1 MNAAARSCVGGCQ
14 CRAAAKGPASAI
26 AALRMARSLALPP
39 AALFAGGGFF
49 QEQAVKAPRLKMARW
64 PLQLGAAR
72 MLSSG
77 ALFRANPNPNSTL
90 VSPLRKPR
98 RSGFAVV
105 NKLGPV
111 PGSNWLNGQGSSL
124 WQLQLGLI
132 AANSARPCH
141 CQSKLGP
148 ASISKALLSTS
159 AGGGGRGFGGWG
171 RGGGTG
177 GGGGDGFGVPSA
189 GESTNGTFGTEVSAP
204 LTEDVII
211 LDVGGMSCGGCASSV
226 KRILESQPQVTGA
239 TVNLA
244 TETALV
250 RVKSESVESN
260 GWEKIKRQLAEALA
274 KHLTTCGFKSTVRG
288 EQDGKDGGRVAPA
301 ALRKREERLARLKDS
316 GRRLAV
322 AWALAAVCL
331 VGHTHHFLG
340 TLGPS
345 WLHMLHSTGFH
356 AALSLAALVGPGRK
370 LLVDGWKSFWR
381 GSPNMN
387 TLVGLG
393 AVSSFA
399 VSTAAALLPK
409 LGWQAFFEEPVMLLA
424 FVLLG
429 RAVEER
435 AKLQASSDMTALLN
449 FLPSKARLV
458 MGIDSDGHPNT
469 VNVPCDS
476 LSVGDAVVVLPGDR
490 IPVDGVVK
498 SGKST
503 VDESSLTGE
512 PLPVLKQSGDEV
524 TAGTVNYNGTMTVEA
539 RRAGGDT
546 VMSDIVRMVED
557 AQTREAPVQRLADTV
572 AGRFCYGVMAL
583 SGATFA
589 FWTTLGPTLFPAVVP
604 AGGPI
609 LLGLQL
615 ACNVL
620 VIACPCALGLATPT
634 AVLVGTSLGAR
645 RGLLIRGG
653 DILEKVSSIDT
664 IVFDK
669 TGTLTIGRPVVKS
682 VICSSNV
689 DDQKW
694 TERDLLTVAAGV
706 ERTASHPVARALVQ
720 AAKNAGCR
728 QALVQ
733 ESTFEQEPGS
743 GAKAM
748 VEGKLVTVGTLEWL
762 QRAGVKGD
770 APEVTE
776 AAMQGQ
782 TVVYVGVD
790 DKLVGAVTMIDELRD
805 DAKASIAAL
814 HRMGMKTSMLSG
826 DKQEAAEA
834 VAAKVGIDRQ
844 QVYAGVK
851 PSGKADFVRQLQS
864 ENRQVAMVG
873 DGVNDAAALAQS
885 HVGIAMAGGVGA
897 ASEVASIVL
906 MGDKLSQVVDAIELS
921 RVTLKKIKQNLW
933 WAFMYNIVGL
943 PLAAGVLLPSANIML
958 TPSIAGAL
966 MGISSLGVMT
976 NSLLLQLEFSRPS
989 SSIHKSLSSSRTGSS
1004 DPSNQR
1010 ANSNEQESEQQSQD
1024 TDIELGIG
1032 SQEQRGKFSH

>member
-1 MNAAARSCVGGCQ
+1 M
-14 CRAAAKGPASAI
+14 

-39 AALFAGGGFF
+39 LLFSGSAFAGRG
-49 QEQAVKAPRLKMARW
+49 ALKAARW
-64 PLQLGAAR
+64 PLQRSAPTIPSSGNFVNAFPSVPLQKRQRSGLAVLNKLSPNWLDGQSSSSWHLQLVLLAAR
-72 MLSSG
+72 S
-77 ALFRANPNPNSTL
+77 
-90 VSPLRKPR
+90 
-98 RSGFAVV
+98 
-105 NKLGPV
+105 
-111 PGSNWLNGQGSSL
+111 
-124 WQLQLGLI
+124 I
-132 AANSARPCH
+132 RPCY
-141 CQSKLGP
+141 CQNGFGA
-148 ASISKALLSTS
+148 ASISRALSTGS
-159 AGGGGRGFGGWG
+159 
-171 RGGGTG
+171 
-177 GGGGDGFGVPSA
+177 GGGDDLGMPSA
-189 GESTNGTFGTEVSAP
+189 GESTFASETTSP
-204 LTEDVII
+204 LTEDVIV

-250 RVKSESVESN
+250 RVTSESVISS
-260 GWEKIKRQLAEALA
+260 GWEKVKRQLAEALA
-274 KHLTTCGFKSTVRG
+274 KHLTNRGFKSTVR
-288 EQDGKDGGRVAPA
+288 EQDGKEGGKVAPA

-322 AWALAAVCL
+322 AWTLAAVCL
-331 VGHTHHFLG
+331 VGHSHHLIG
-340 TLGPS
+340 HLGPS

-370 LLVDGWKSFWR
+370 LLVDGWKSLVR

-393 AVSSFA
+393 AISSFA
-399 VSTAAALLPK
+399 VSTAAALFPR

-458 MGIDSDGHPNT
+458 MGFDNSGHPTT
-469 VNVPCDS
+469 VTVPCDS
-476 LSVGDAVVVLPGDR
+476 LSVGDSVVVLPGDR

-512 PLPVLKQSGDEV
+512 PLAVLKQSGDEV

-539 RRAGGDT
+539 MRAGGDT
-546 VMSDIVRMVED
+546 VMSDIIRMVED
-557 AQTREAPVQRLADTV
+557 AQTREAPVQRLADKV

-589 FWTTLGPTLFPAVVP
+589 FWTTFGPALFPAVVP
-604 AGGPI
+604 TGGPL

-653 DILEKVSSIDT
+653 DILENVSSVDT

-669 TGTLTIGRPVVKS
+669 TGTLTVGRPVVKS
-682 VICSSNV
+682 VICSNIDGQPSST
-689 DDQKW
+689 W
-694 TERDLLTVAAGV
+694 TEKDLLTLAAGV
-706 ERTASHPVARALVQ
+706 ERTASHPIAKALVQ
-720 AAKNAGCR
+720 AATSAGCR
-728 QALVQ
+728 QAVVQ

-743 GAKAM
+743 GAKAI

-762 QRAGVKGD
+762 RRAGVEGV
-770 APEVTE
+770 APEAPDATT
-776 AAMQGQ
+776 QGQ
-782 TVVYVGVD
+782 TIVYVGVD

-805 DAKASIAAL
+805 DAKASVAAL

-834 VAAKVGIDRQ
+834 IAAKVGIDRQ

-851 PSGKADFVRQLQS
+851 PSGKADFIRQLQS
-864 ENRQVAMVG
+864 ENRHVAMVG
-873 DGVNDAAALAQS
+873 DGVNDAAALAQAQ
-885 HVGIAMAGGVGA
+885 VGIAMAGGVGA

-906 MGDKLSQVVDAIELS
+906 MGDKLSQVVDALELS
-921 RVTLKKIKQNLW
+921 RLTLKKIKQNLW

-943 PLAAGVLLPSANIML
+943 PLAAGALLPSTNIML

-989 SSIHKSLSSSRTGSS
+989 HNRHKKALDSSQNAKSGEKYLGRK
-1004 DPSNQR
+1004 P
-1010 ANSNEQESEQQSQD
+1010 QD
-1024 TDIELGIG
+1024 NDIELGIG
-1032 SQEQRGKFSH
+1032 SQGKFSH